1 MLWLKTKIE
10 IISILLSQ
18 SRIEDVTDSISV
30 TKLECMAIKDQLY
43 IRKLDEIDFMV
54 LVKGGQLSQAM
65 NKASEI
71 NTHAKKYFQ
80 SDIGYA
86 EFLGSLSEL
95 LYNLGKAEE
104 ATEAV
109 KEGRKIA
116 WYRLRDQG
124 IEIDSQNINKAGDI
138 LVKNDRK
145 KFSEEQLAG
154 GSSAPATAQKNEKKP
169 AAKDTKP
176 KPGGAPAVEDPL
188 PEEEDPVEPL
198 DFTKPIKYD
207 LVNAAVDTNS
217 SCNSVNIYLESLP
230 LAIRFDIRYSQYC
243 VIMQSKYELAVKLLK
258 DTLKLM

>member
-1 MLWLKTKIE
+1 
-10 IISILLSQ
+10 
-18 SRIEDVTDSISV
+18 
-30 TKLECMAIKDQLY
+30 
-43 IRKLDEIDFMV
+43 
-54 LVKGGQLSQAM
+54 M